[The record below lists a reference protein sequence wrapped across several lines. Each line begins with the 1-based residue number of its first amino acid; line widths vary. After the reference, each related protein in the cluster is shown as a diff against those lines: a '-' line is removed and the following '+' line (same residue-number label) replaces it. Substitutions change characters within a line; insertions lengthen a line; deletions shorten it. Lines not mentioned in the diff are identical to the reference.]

1 MHVHILGI
9 CGTFMGSL
17 AVLAKQ
23 LGYRV
28 SGSDA
33 NVYPPMSTQLEEQ
46 GIQLMEG
53 FKAEHLQPQPDLV
66 IIGNA
71 LSRGNSAVE
80 YVLREGISYTSGPQ
94 WLAQFVLHDKWV
106 LGVAGT
112 HGKTSTSSMLAWILE
127 YAGLKPGY
135 LIGGVCN
142 NFASSATLGD
152 STFFVVEADEY
163 DSAFFDKR
171 SKFVHYAPR
180 TAILNNLE
188 FDHADIFENLEAIK
202 KQFHHLVRTVPNNG
216 LIISPHGEASLEMVL
231 GMGCWT
237 PRQQFGISIP
247 EEICRKL
254 AANGGV
260 FWNALAL
267 DAQGGKFELVKYGH
281 GSTGEV
287 IKCATIDWEF
297 SGLHNVN
304 NAMAAVAAAHHI
316 GVDVATA
323 CEALME
329 FKGVKRRLELR
340 GEVEG
345 IKVYDDF
352 AHHPT
357 AIESTLKG
365 MAAKLEAEYH
375 GARLIAV
382 IEPRSNTMKL
392 GIHQK
397 DLVLAVQAADMVV
410 WQKPEQSGLDINSLV
425 ADSEVPA
432 YAFTEVD
439 QIVDFLKE
447 NSQVGDHIVVMSN
460 GGFGGIHEKLLIA
473 LGKSPH
479 SMSGKS

>member
-1 MHVHILGI
+1 
-9 CGTFMGSL
+9 
-17 AVLAKQ
+17 
-23 LGYRV
+23 
-28 SGSDA
+28 
-33 NVYPPMSTQLEEQ
+33 
-46 GIQLMEG
+46 
-53 FKAEHLQPQPDLV
+53 
-66 IIGNA
+66 
-71 LSRGNSAVE
+71 
-80 YVLREGISYTSGPQ
+80 
-94 WLAQFVLHDKWV
+94 
-106 LGVAGT
+106 
-112 HGKTSTSSMLAWILE
+112 
-127 YAGLKPGY
+127 
-135 LIGGVCN
+135 
-142 NFASSATLGD
+142 
-152 STFFVVEADEY
+152 
-163 DSAFFDKR
+163 
-171 SKFVHYAPR
+171 
-180 TAILNNLE
+180 
-188 FDHADIFENLEAIK
+188 
-202 KQFHHLVRTVPNNG
+202 
-216 LIISPHGEASLEMVL
+216 
-231 GMGCWT
+231 
-237 PRQQFGISIP
+237 
-247 EEICRKL
+247 
-254 AANGGV
+254 
-260 FWNALAL
+260 
-267 DAQGGKFELVKYGH
+267 LVKYGH

-365 MAAKLEAEYH
+365 MAAKLEAEYS

-410 WQKPEQSGLDINSLV
+410 WQKPDQSGLDINSLV

-447 NSQVGDHIVVMSN
+447 NGKVGDHIVVMSN
-460 GGFGGIHEKLLIA
+460 GGFGGIHEKLLMD
-473 LGKSPH
+473 LGKTPH
-479 SMSGKS
+479 SMRGKS